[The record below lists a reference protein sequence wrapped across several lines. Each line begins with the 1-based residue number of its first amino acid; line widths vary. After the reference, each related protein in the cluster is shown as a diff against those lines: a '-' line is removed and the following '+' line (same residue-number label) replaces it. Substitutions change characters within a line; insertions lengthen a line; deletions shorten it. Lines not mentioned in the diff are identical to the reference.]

1 MGECERSRAHLDD
14 PRSKNRAKRHVRLNS
29 VALAALEVLRA
40 PGDGF
45 GRVVRTADGERL
57 HGPRY
62 WFEKALATAKI
73 EGFHWHDLRH
83 TFASRLTMA
92 GVTIRAVQ
100 EAMGHKS
107 IAMTVRYSHR
117 SPAYKV
123 TTCG

>member
-14 PRSKNRAKRHVRLNS
+14 SSEKERERRHVRLNS
-29 VALAALEVLRA
+29 VALAALEVR
-40 PGDGF
+40 GDGS
-45 GRVVRTADGERL
+45 GHVVRTVDGEGL

-92 GVTIRAVQ
+92 GVTIRANR
-100 EAMGHKS
+100 HHY
-107 IAMTVRYSHR
+107 RHR
-117 SPAYKV
+117 NRWRRE
-123 TTCG
+123 